1 MAYSRGIVLCT
12 ESSTAKA
19 RTSSS
24 MMSMFYLLP
33 ACWNFSKVASA
44 TCGVGEVV

>member
-19 RTSSS
+19 RTSSPV
-24 MMSMFYLLP
+24 MSMFYLAGQL
-33 ACWNFSKVASA
+33 
-44 TCGVGEVV
+44 EI